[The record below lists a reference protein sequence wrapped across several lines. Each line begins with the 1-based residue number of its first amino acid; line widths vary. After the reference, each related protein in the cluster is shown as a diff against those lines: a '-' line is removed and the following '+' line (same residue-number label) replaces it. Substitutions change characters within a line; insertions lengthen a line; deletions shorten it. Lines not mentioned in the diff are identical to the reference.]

1 MVEAPDV
8 IRILIAD
15 DHPMVRE
22 GIKSLLASFADLE
35 IVGEAVNG
43 RDAVGKVEQLAPDVV
58 LMDLMMPEM
67 DGIEA
72 MKRIQKSAPR
82 VRILAL
88 TSFSTDNLIFP
99 ALRAGAAGYILKD
112 TAPRD
117 LVRSIREA
125 HRGEATLHGSVARR
139 VIEGLYPSDQPLRT
153 REPLTERESEVLEL
167 VTRGLT
173 NQEISRKLSV
183 SQPTVRTHVSNILRK
198 LRVANRVQAA
208 LYALKAG
215 LVATQEPPL
224 PPARG

>member
-1 MVEAPDV
+1 MVQGRDR

-22 GIKSLLASFADLE
+22 GIKSLLASFEDLE
-35 IVGEAVNG
+35 IVGEAVDG
-43 RDAVGKVEQLAPDVV
+43 RDAVQKAEQLSPDVI

-72 MKRIQKSAPR
+72 MKRIKASAPGL
-82 VRILAL
+82 RILAL
-88 TSFSTDNLIFP
+88 TSFSTDDLLFP

-125 HRGEATLHGSVARR
+125 HCGEAILHGSVARR
-139 VIEGLYPSDQPLRT
+139 VIEGLCPPEKRPQEH
-153 REPLTERESEVLEL
+153 EPLTGREFEVLEL
-167 VTRGLT
+167 VTEGLT
-173 NQEISRKLSV
+173 NQEIAAKLFV

-198 LRVANRVQAA
+198 LNVANRVQAA

-215 LVATQEPPL
+215 LVPTQDP
-224 PPARG
+224 PPAKA